1 MKTIW
6 HIGAWNR
13 NIGDWSLMYSMHRM
27 LNEQAQEAIH
37 FHLIDS
43 QRTYFHQGLVDQMNE
58 EADLVLVG
66 GGGLIFHRPEDKS
79 VSGWSFNIE
88 CEKLDQIQKPLV
100 VYGIGY
106 NQFAF
111 NPPPLPEKTW
121 CHLRKLR
128 EKAALFTVRD
138 SWTQE
143 ILKGK
148 GIESDVIPDPGI
160 CVYDRPIEFKKDRPT
175 IAVNLAG
182 DRIDQRYPRVA
193 DHLPLTDALRRA
205 LCEIVK
211 YGYRVLMIPH
221 LPLDHF
227 EYRHEWERTFPEG
240 TLRNAKYEF
249 PYLYAPEGESLYPHV
264 PFFGNLYRQVDLTLG
279 MRFHSC
285 VLALGCGTPFIPLGS
300 HPKLKWL
307 CEDIGISRYSLP
319 MVSPSY
325 DTTEKMTETIMK
337 ALLDPLLRSETERAR
352 DQAVKELRAFNERVV
367 SLL

>member
-13 NIGDWSLMYSMHRM
+13 NIGDWSLAHSMHRM
-27 LNEQAQEAIH
+27 LREQSLYSLT
-37 FHLIDS
+37 FHMVDS

-58 EADLVLVG
+58 EADLILIG
-66 GGGLIFHRPEDKS
+66 GGGLIFHRPEDES
-79 VSGWSFNIE
+79 VSGWSFSIE
-88 CEKLDQIQKPLV
+88 CEKLDQLRKPVV
-100 VYGIGY
+100 VYGLGY

-111 NPPPLPEKTW
+111 NAPPFPETTW

-128 EKAALFTVRD
+128 EKAEFFTVRD

-148 GIESDVIPDPGI
+148 GIASDVIPDPGI
-160 CVYDRPIEFKKDRPT
+160 CVYDRPVPFTKEKPT

-182 DRIDQRYPRVA
+182 DRLDQRYSQPEHHA
-193 DHLPLTDALRRA
+193 PLTEALGRA
-205 LCEIVK
+205 LKNCVD
-211 YGYRVLMIPH
+211 YGYRVLLIPH
-221 LPLDHF
+221 LSLDNT
-227 EYRHEWERTFPEG
+227 EYRYQFPDLFPPG
-240 TLRNAKYEF
+240 TCRNAREEY

-264 PFFGNLYRQVDLTLG
+264 PFFTNLYRQVDLVLG
-279 MRFHSC
+279 MRLHSC
-285 VLALGCGTPFIPLGS
+285 ILSLGCGTPFIPLGT

-307 CEDIGISRYSLP
+307 CEDIGITRYALP

-325 DTTEKMTETIMK
+325 DTTAKMTEVLMK

-352 DQAVKELRAFNERVV
+352 DQAIRELRAFNEEVLR
-367 SLL
+367 LL